1 MSEKKEKTIEELK
14 EEVKEEM
21 REKPQ
26 SSDLRY
32 FMSKIKQ
39 ISINIYKKTT
49 KVLGQILN
57 KIIPSYAPRIEID
70 KKLIPDEIEID
81 HVEIKHFNEF
91 QILFGLIFTVVFS
104 YLALAYYWIL
114 IFVVILG
121 LVMLKTG
128 FEIEEIYV
136 TSNRLLI
143 RRIGLLER
151 IIKIPVDEEHI
162 IEHIVTFKLGRAPV
176 QIIIFSLGLLTGFV
190 AIVSQLDPLINTVI
204 VITAIALI
212 LIGMRLGKRIITLYF
227 AGQHVVILGS
237 RKGVPLHI
245 YESLQKAIYKI

>member
-1 MSEKKEKTIEELK
+1 MSDQKEKTIEELK
-14 EEVKEEM
+14 KEVNDEIG
-21 REKPQ
+21 EKPQ
-26 SSDLRY
+26 ASESENY
-32 FMSKIKQ
+32 KYKIKQ
-39 ISINIYKKTT
+39 ISINIYSKTSNG
-49 KVLGQILN
+49 LGLILN
-57 KIIPSYAPRIEID
+57 KMIPSYAPKIEID
-70 KKLIPDEIEID
+70 KKLIPDEVEID

-91 QILFGLIFTVVFS
+91 QILFGLIFTVVFT
-104 YLALAYYWIL
+104 YLALTYYWIL
-114 IFVVILG
+114 IYVVILG

-190 AIVSQLDPLINTVI
+190 AIVSQLDPLINSII
-204 VITAIALI
+204 VLTAIALT
-212 LIGMRLGKRIITLYF
+212 LIGMRLGKRTITLFF
-227 AGQHVVILGS
+227 AGHHVVILGS